1 MCACNDLCVCVCQAL
16 TGIILFRD
24 AVHIKKWDVHIKP
37 TSSLTPLSHTHTPIW
52 YLFTNSWSG
61 QGSHIV
67 TTPSWEKRNW
77 NGRVPGLK
85 CQGSSVHCGSFTAD
99 PVTSPN
105 RSLGQ
110 HPWTWHKTTCWSP
123 RSESVFPVFLGHA
136 SSYGW
141 GCWFGCWL
149 VKGQCWFSL
158 TPKFTW
164 HDGLENRLTFLQLFL
179 KRPN

>member
-1 MCACNDLCVCVCQAL
+1 M
-16 TGIILFRD
+16 F
-24 AVHIKKWDVHIKP
+24 
-37 TSSLTPLSHTHTPIW
+37 TSNRLHPSPLSHTHTPIW
-52 YLFTNSWSG
+52 YLFTNSRSG
-61 QGSHIV
+61 ESSHIV
-67 TTPSWEKRNW
+67 TTPSWEKRDW
-77 NGRVPGLK
+77 NARVPGLK
-85 CQGSSVHCGSFTAD
+85 RQGSSVHCGSFTAD

-149 VKGQCWFSL
+149 VKGQCWCSL
-158 TPKFTW
+158 TPKFTS
-164 HDGLENRLTFLQLFL
+164 HDGLENRLTFLQLYL